1 MKKIKKM
8 MDYMEEANAVVPRID
23 GAEAVAHMGDEDAV
37 FIDVR
42 DQYMIAESGT
52 IDGGHHVPRGLFEF
66 VADEDSPMFN
76 PLFDKS
82 KTFYLICGAGGM
94 AALAGKTMKDMGF
107 ENVVNIGGFEE
118 WKTAGGPVKK

>member
-1 MKKIKKM
+1 MKKM
-8 MDYMEEANAVVPRID
+8 MQYMEEANAIVPRIS
-23 GAEAVAHMGDEDAV
+23 GAEAVSHYQDEDAV

-42 DQYMIAESGT
+42 DADMIANSG
-52 IDGGHHVPRGLFEF
+52 IIKGGHHVPRGLFEF

-94 AALAGKTMKDMGF
+94 AALAGKTMKEMGF
-107 ENVVNIGGFEE
+107 ENVINIGGFDE
-118 WKTAGGPVKK
+118 WVEAGGAVAD